1 MNWMPANLPAEAQ
14 KALAKYQAART
25 IQEKI
30 RALEEAL
37 SLIPDHKGTE
47 KLRRQLKKR
56 MAELRREAERKA
68 AAKAGRRDLFT
79 VPKEG
84 AAQVVILGSAN
95 SGKSMLLRALTNAKP
110 LVAPYQLSTTRPA
123 PGMMLYQD
131 VEIQLVELPAIL
143 TEDLQETQFTSRSLG
158 LAKNADEILILLDG
172 ASNPARQL
180 ERIVALLDDAG
191 VSIKPRRAEVRIEKK
206 DSGGIRLVVFGNF
219 RGSYREVEET
229 LLSVGIRNAVV
240 KVYGD
245 AWMDELEEAV
255 IRETIAKKALIV
267 LNKLDSADPTTVDS
281 IKRFLESHG
290 IPFTAVSAEMG
301 DNLNDLKEKIF
312 RTLDLIRVY
321 TRKDGVVSPKPIVVK
336 RGATVKE
343 LAEQI
348 HREMAERMKYARVW
362 GTSVKVQ
369 GQQVGPDHILQDG
382 DRVEIYTK

>member
-1 MNWMPANLPAEAQ
+1 MPANLPAEAQ

-25 IQEKI
+25 IPDKI
-30 RALEEAL
+30 KALEEAL

-68 AAKAGRRDLFT
+68 AARAGRRDLFM

-84 AAQVVILGSAN
+84 AAQVVILGAAN
-95 SGKSMLLRALTNAKP
+95 SGKSALLRALTNAKP

-123 PGMMLYQD
+123 PGMMLYED

-172 ASNPARQL
+172 ANNPVRQL
-180 ERIVALLDDAG
+180 ERIVSLLDDVG
-191 VSIKPRRAEVRIEKK
+191 VSIKPRKAEVRVEKK
-206 DSGGIRLVVFGNF
+206 DSGGIRLVVFGSF

-229 LLSVGIRNAVV
+229 LKSVGIKNAVI

-245 AWMDELEEAV
+245 AGIEELEEAV
-255 IRETIAKKALIV
+255 IREIIVKKALIV
-267 LNKLDSADPTTVDS
+267 LNKLDSADPATVDS
-281 IKRFLESHG
+281 IKKFLESHE
-290 IPFTAVSAEMG
+290 IPFTAISAEMG
-301 DNLNDLKEKIF
+301 DNLEDLKEKIF

-321 TRKDGVVSPKPIVVK
+321 TQKDGVVSPKPIVVK
-336 RGATVKE
+336 KGATVKE

-348 HREMAERMKYARVW
+348 HREMAERIRYARIW
-362 GTSVKVQ
+362 GRSVKVQ

-382 DRVEIYTK
+382 DRVEIYAR